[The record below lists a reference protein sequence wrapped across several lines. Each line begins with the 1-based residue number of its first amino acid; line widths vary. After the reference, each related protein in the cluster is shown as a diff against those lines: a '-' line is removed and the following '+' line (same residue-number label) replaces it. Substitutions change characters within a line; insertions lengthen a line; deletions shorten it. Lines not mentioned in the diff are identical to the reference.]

1 MNEVPIDLSTIE
13 LEVETYI
20 GEDVTDDLQTIELED
35 GSLLI
40 VFNDELATALDLRPG
55 DKMGFEPSANS
66 KVGWALV
73 NRSAKARAD
82 ETNKLFMD
90 L

>member
-1 MNEVPIDLSTIE
+1 MNEAPIDLSTVE

-20 GEDVTDDLQTIELED
+20 GEEITGETQTIELED

-40 VFNDELATALDLRPG
+40 VFNDELASALDLRPG
-55 DKMGFEPSANS
+55 DKMGFEPNPNS
-66 KVGWALV
+66 KIGWTLV
-73 NRSAKARAD
+73 NRSARARAD
-82 ETNKLFMD
+82 EMNKLFMD

>member
-1 MNEVPIDLSTIE
+1 MNEVPIDLSTVE
-13 LEVETYI
+13 LEVENYM
-20 GEDVTDDLQTIELED
+20 GEDTTDEFKTIEQED

-40 VFNDELATALDLRPG
+40 VFNSELATLLDLRPG
-55 DKMGFEPSANS
+55 DKMGFEPSADS

-73 NRSAKARAD
+73 NRSAKARSD
-82 ETNKLFMD
+82 EVNKLFMD